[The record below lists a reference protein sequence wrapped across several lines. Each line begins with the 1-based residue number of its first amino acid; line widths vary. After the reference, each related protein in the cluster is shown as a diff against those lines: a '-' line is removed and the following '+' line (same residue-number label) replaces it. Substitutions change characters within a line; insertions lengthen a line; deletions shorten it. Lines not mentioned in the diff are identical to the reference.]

1 MRVEECGGA
10 APGGAAVGALDD
22 LAAAVWGG
30 GAEKT
35 LFGAPVDVDGQ
46 SLVAQRH
53 LQHAVLHVP
62 VVLPG
67 QVQLPQPQ
75 RARAGAL
82 QQRVGQRVPQR
93 GLMVV
98 QVPPG

>member
-1 MRVEECGGA
+1 MRVECGGA
-10 APGGAAVGALDD
+10 AADGGALDD
-22 LAAAVWGG
+22 LAAALWGG
-30 GAEKT
+30 GAEQT
-35 LFGAPVDVDGQ
+35 LLGAPVDVDGQ

-67 QVQLPQPQ
+67 QVQLSQPQ
-75 RARAGAL
+75 RARAGSL
-82 QQRVGQRVPQR
+82 KQGVRQRVSQRRLLVI
-93 GLMVV
+93 